1 MVDLA
6 LITATFARDRVAGQF
21 AGRRT
26 TRPTRGRRTR

>member
-1 MVDLA
+1 MLDLA
-6 LITATFARDRVAGQF
+6 VITAGLAHDRVAAQF